1 MTHYH
6 EGTDFQVAHYISN
19 MVKRIKDGTETD
31 IIRINA
37 ISFYERYFKEVEQN
51 EVEWTEELETLLL
64 SDVKKVTVCIEKPN
78 GVSLLILRFNVFS
91 F

>member
-1 MTHYH
+1 
-6 EGTDFQVAHYISN
+6 
-19 MVKRIKDGTETD
+19 MVERVKDGTEAD

-51 EVEWTEELETLLL
+51 EVEWTEELEALLL
-64 SDVKKVTVCIEKPN
+64 SSVKKVTVCIEKPN
-78 GVSLLILRFNVFS
+78 MVPVLTFS